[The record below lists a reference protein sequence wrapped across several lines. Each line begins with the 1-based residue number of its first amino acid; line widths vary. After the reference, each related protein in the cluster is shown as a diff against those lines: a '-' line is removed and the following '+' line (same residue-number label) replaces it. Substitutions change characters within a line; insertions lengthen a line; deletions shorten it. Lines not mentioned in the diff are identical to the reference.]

1 MNKIDSNEAVI
12 LEAVRTAFGRRGGAL
27 RNTRPDTLL
36 ATALEALVSR
46 SGVQTSMVGDVLA
59 GCVSQAGEQGGNI
72 SRQALL
78 VAGFPESVPG
88 VTMNRMCGSSQ
99 YALHAAVQAVGMQD
113 MDFAIA
119 CGVESMSRV
128 PMFLDMTLGQHDFTG
143 FDNLHPDLVKRF
155 AIPHQVESAELIA
168 DHWSLTRSQLDDYA
182 VESHARAKA
191 ARDAGL
197 HAEIV
202 PLPGVDKE
210 GNTITLDRDEGIREV
225 IDRVRM
231 DAMAPV
237 FRSAETG
244 KVTAANA
251 SQMSDGAAAVLVG
264 RYGAAIEL
272 GFKPKA
278 KFLARVVLGS
288 DPVMQLTGIIP
299 ATRQALVKAGLT
311 INDLDWIEVNEAFA
325 SVALAFE
332 REFKPDTA
340 ILNPWGGAIAHGHPL
355 GGTGAGLMAKMLSG
369 LRHVDGELGLQVMCI
384 GHGMATAT
392 IVQRLD

>member
-1 MNKIDSNEAVI
+1 MSKIDSNEVVVI
-12 LEAVRTAFGRRGGAL
+12 EAVRTAFGRRGGVL
-27 RNTRPDTLL
+27 RNVRPDTLL
-36 ATALEALVSR
+36 ATALKALVSR
-46 SGVQTSMVGDVLA
+46 SGVQYSMVGDVLA

-72 SRQALL
+72 ARQALL
-78 VAGFPESVPG
+78 VAGFPETVPG

-99 YALHAAVQAVGMQD
+99 YALHAAAQAVGMQD

-128 PMFLDMTLGQHDFTG
+128 PMFLDLTLGRSDFIG
-143 FDNLHPDLVKRF
+143 FDNLHPDLIKRF
-155 AIPHQVESAELIA
+155 DIPHQVESAERIA
-168 DHWSLTRSQLDDYA
+168 DHWSLTRAQLDDYSI
-182 VESHARAKA
+182 ESHARARA

-197 HAEIV
+197 HTEIV
-202 PLPGVDKE
+202 PLEGIDKE
-210 GNTITLDRDEGIREV
+210 GNAVTLDYDEGIRDT
-225 IDRVRM
+225 IDRARM
-231 DAMAPV
+231 DSMIPV
-237 FRSAETG
+237 FRTAETG

-264 RYGAAIEL
+264 RHDVAIEL
-272 GFKPKA
+272 GLKPKA
-278 KFLARVVLGS
+278 KFLTRVVVGS
-288 DPVMQLTGIIP
+288 DPIMQLTGIIP
-299 ATRQALVKAGLT
+299 ATHHALAKAGLT

-325 SVALAFE
+325 SVALSFE
-332 REFKPDTA
+332 REFKPKA
-340 ILNPWGGAIAHGHPL
+340 GILNPWGGAIAHGHPL

>member
-1 MNKIDSNEAVI
+1 MSKIDSNEVVI

-27 RNTRPDTLL
+27 RNTRADTLL
-36 ATALEALVSR
+36 AAALEGLVSR
-46 SGVQTSMVGDVLA
+46 SGVQSSMVGDVLA

-72 SRQALL
+72 ARQALL
-78 VAGFPESVPG
+78 VAGFSETVPG

-99 YALHAAVQAVGMQD
+99 YAVHVAAQAVGMRD

-119 CGVESMSRV
+119 CGVENMSRV
-128 PMFLDMTLGQHDFTG
+128 PMFLDLTLGQHDFIG

-155 AIPHQVESAELIA
+155 DIPHQVESAELIA
-168 DHWSLTRSQLDDYA
+168 EHWDLTRSELDDYA
-182 VESHARAKA
+182 VESHVRAKA

-202 PLPGVDKE
+202 PLEGVDKE
-210 GNTITLDRDEGIREV
+210 GNTITLDYDEGIRDT
-225 IDRVRM
+225 IDRSRM

-237 FRSAETG
+237 FRTAEMG

-251 SQMSDGAAAVLVG
+251 SQMSDGAGAVLVG
-264 RYGAAIEL
+264 RHGTAIEQGL
-272 GFKPKA
+272 KPKA
-278 KFLARVVLGS
+278 KFLARVVVGS
-288 DPVMQLTGIIP
+288 DPIMQLTGIIP
-299 ATRQALVKAGLT
+299 ATHQALAKTGLT

-325 SVALAFE
+325 SVALSFQ
-332 REFKPDTA
+332 REFKPKME
-340 ILNPWGGAIAHGHPL
+340 IFNPWGGAIAHGHPL

-369 LRHVDGELGLQVMCI
+369 LCHVDGELGLQVMCI

-392 IVQRLD
+392 IVQRLG

>member
-1 MNKIDSNEAVI
+1 MSKIHSDEVVI

-27 RNTRPDTLL
+27 RETRPDTML
-36 ATALEALVSR
+36 AAALKALISR
-46 SGVQTSMVGDVLA
+46 SDLPSNRVGDVLA

-72 SRQALL
+72 ARQALL
-78 VAGFPESVPG
+78 VAGFPETVPG
-88 VTMNRMCGSSQ
+88 VSMNRMCGSSQ
-99 YALHAAVQAVGMQD
+99 YAIHAAAQAVGMQD

-128 PMFLDMTLGQHDFTG
+128 PMFLDLTLGQHDFTG
-143 FDNLHPDLVKRF
+143 FDNLHPDLLKRF
-155 AIPHQVESAELIA
+155 DIPHQVESAELIA
-168 DHWSLTRSQLDDYA
+168 EHWSLTRTELDDYA
-182 VESHARAKA
+182 VESHKRAKA

-197 HAEIV
+197 HSEIV
-202 PLPGVDKE
+202 PLQGVDKE
-210 GNTITLDRDEGIREV
+210 GNPLTLDYDEGIRDT
-225 IDRVRM
+225 IDRARM

-237 FRSAETG
+237 FRPADTG
-244 KVTAANA
+244 KITAANA

-264 RYGAAIEL
+264 RYGPASEL
-272 GFKPKA
+272 GLKAKA
-278 KFLARVVLGS
+278 KFLARVVVGS
-288 DPVMQLTGIIP
+288 DPMMQLTGVIP
-299 ATRQALVKAGLT
+299 ATHQALAKAGLS
-311 INDLDWIEVNEAFA
+311 IKGLDWIEVNEAFA
-325 SVALAFE
+325 SVALCFE
-332 REFKPDTA
+332 REFKPDTT

>member
-1 MNKIDSNEAVI
+1 MNKIDANEVVI

-72 SRQALL
+72 ARQALL

-99 YALHAAVQAVGMQD
+99 YALHAAAQAVGMQD
-113 MDFAIA
+113 LDFAIA

-168 DHWSLTRSQLDDYA
+168 DHWSLTRSQLDDYS

-202 PLPGVDKE
+202 PLQGVDKE
-210 GNTITLDRDEGIREV
+210 GNAITLDCDEGIRDV
-225 IDRVRM
+225 IDRTRM

-237 FRSAETG
+237 FRSTETG

-264 RYGAAIEL
+264 RYGAATGMGL
-272 GFKPKA
+272 KPKA
-278 KFLARVVLGS
+278 KFLARVVVGS

-311 INDLDWIEVNEAFA
+311 INDLDWIEINEAFA

-332 REFKPDTA
+332 REFKPDAA
-340 ILNPWGGAIAHGHPL
+340 IFNPWGGAIAHGHPL
-355 GGTGAGLMAKMLSG
+355 GGTGAGLMAKLLAG